1 MGSSVTTTQR
11 HLAWRQAR
19 DETLELWRK
28 IRRMLDEPDGLEL
41 LTEVNAICALCE
53 AANQEEAPDLTRCE
67 RCLAFQQFGGCQ
79 QINLEMSERI
89 VERNWG
95 ALRDLV
101 DVFIHN
107 LETLELPPES
117 APAG

>member
-1 MGSSVTTTQR
+1 MDWK
-11 HLAWRQAR
+11 LAR
-19 DETLELWRK
+19 DETLDLWRT
-28 IRRMLDEPDGLEL
+28 IRGMIDQPDELEL

-53 AANQEEAPDLTRCE
+53 AANQEGARDLTRCE

-89 VERNWG
+89 VARDWNG
-95 ALRDLV
+95 LRDLV

-107 LETLELPPES
+107 LETLELPRDS
-117 APAG
+117 APTG